1 MTSPMKFL
9 LALCAV
15 LIGFSAAA
23 HSPAPPPA
31 VAAKSWLLL
40 DVGSQQILASS
51 GMDERIE
58 PASLTKLMS
67 AYLTFSALKQKRIH
81 LTQQVNVSERAWR
94 TGGSRMFIEPNK
106 PVSVDELLHG
116 MIIQSGNDAT
126 VALAELIAGS
136 EDNFVALMNREAERL
151 GLKNTRFTN
160 ATGLT
165 ETGHYSSARD
175 LASLAVALIRDFPE
189 YYPIYSKKEFTFN
202 KIAQVNRNRLLWL
215 DPSVDGLKTG
225 HTELAGYCLIAT
237 SKRGPRRLLSVV
249 LGTDSDNSRAM
260 ESQKLLNWGFLFFE
274 TVKIYS
280 AQQAVSEL
288 RIWRG
293 ASNSLKA
300 GFSDDLVLSLPKG
313 SAEKIKVSMVSKQP
327 LMAPVRRGDV
337 VGSLRVMIDDK
348 PIGEYPLLA
357 LSDVPV
363 AGVFGR
369 TWDALRLWLQ

>member
-1 MTSPMKFL
+1 
-9 LALCAV
+9 
-15 LIGFSAAA
+15 
-23 HSPAPPPA
+23 
-31 VAAKSWLLL
+31 
-40 DVGSQQILASS
+40 
-51 GMDERIE
+51 
-58 PASLTKLMS
+58 
-67 AYLTFSALKQKRIH
+67 
-81 LTQQVNVSERAWR
+81 
-94 TGGSRMFIEPNK
+94 
-106 PVSVDELLHG
+106 
-116 MIIQSGNDAT
+116 
-126 VALAELIAGS
+126 
-136 EDNFVALMNREAERL
+136 
-151 GLKNTRFTN
+151 
-160 ATGLT
+160 
-165 ETGHYSSARD
+165 
-175 LASLAVALIRDFPE
+175 
-189 YYPIYSKKEFTFN
+189 
-202 KIAQVNRNRLLWL
+202 
-215 DPSVDGLKTG
+215 
-225 HTELAGYCLIAT
+225 
-237 SKRGPRRLLSVV
+237 
-249 LGTDSDNSRAM
+249 M